1 MRRGKRPPLPLPEG
15 ELFERMS
22 LQDMV
27 GTWNR
32 LVSLLVKMGS
42 INGTMSSQV
51 VGIEKC
57 ESGLMCRIV

>member
-1 MRRGKRPPLPLPEG
+1 
-15 ELFERMS
+15 MS
-22 LQDMV
+22 LQGMV

-32 LVSLLVKMGS
+32 LVSLFVKMGS